1 MAGCDDIA
9 LEFYNL
15 GFSTDTSILTD
26 NQSNSYVETEI
37 NNNRDIDDV
46 PERVS
51 ILEHEKCYLQGNLEE
66 NGNVYTSGDF
76 YKSSSMIEDLKSYA
90 DTNDP
95 RNGNV
100 CGQGK
105 YIHSQIDPTTGEMV
119 EECYDCGTPPPGKEN
134 LDYDI
139 TTRILTGGSLYS
151 GELKVEEEGSQ
162 TILGT
167 VQSRERKDFE
177 QDYTMYRYGIQDE
190 AMLRSVTNEDGFL
203 TQGEATTVR
212 AISIYEEHGTEGTPP
227 GKLDEAA
234 FLDVQKQCSPLIS
247 DWFPS
252 QHSRNM
258 NRKRSEIFD
267 INTIDWASSNLLDD
281 NPIPIVDFFEREYH
295 GLLDDNELE
304 EHRIA
309 PERFNEFSEFNSGSI
324 LNHIRTLNI
333 DMDQRVSDQDL
344 HGGGHTHLSCEGG
357 RGVEIVNADV
367 CVNGIH
373 RSIPEELA
381 RAWIAKKLDSI
392 KKDELQTQQGNL
404 GTLYGDLSNMFRNID
419 SSIEDCINNIVGEDE
434 NGEDIINR
442 IENARGDL
450 STLTQEDV
458 HYLRRKIVRF
468 IHSPDERIRECIDK
482 MYLQGSHNLCT
493 EGLYHKTLKIL
504 TVLFSLLSINLD
516 LSDIETNNE
525 KYNNV
530 MNFIDSL
537 GDLFPRAIEKI
548 VRIIQDLEKD
558 LCNTSNKSD
567 IIVNLYDDL
576 MNKNRVYN
584 VELGMFGKLFSMDD
598 NQFSRIVDTYNMVSP
613 ILGRLFGPA
622 DNTSTT

>member
-9 LEFYNL
+9 SDFYNL
-15 GFSTDTSILTD
+15 GFSTDSGLLTPGQYNTYVND
-26 NQSNSYVETEI
+26 NI
-37 NNNRDIDDV
+37 NNNTDIGDG
-46 PERVS
+46 PEKRS
-51 ILEHEKCYLQGNLEE
+51 ILDHERCYLQGNLEE
-66 NGNVYTSGDF
+66 GGTVYTSGNF

-151 GELKVEEEGSQ
+151 GELKVEEGSQ

-203 TQGEATTVR
+203 IPDEATTVR

-227 GKLDEAA
+227 DKLDEAT

-309 PERFNEFSEFNSGSI
+309 PERFNESNSGSI

-333 DMDQRVSDQDL
+333 DTDAPLSGLQPEQLRL
-344 HGGGHTHLSCEGG
+344 THPYLSCDGDAGEGEGG
-357 RGVEIVNADV
+357 ADR
-367 CVNGIH
+367 CSNRFHQG
-373 RSIPEELA
+373 IPEELA

-404 GTLYGDLSNMFRNID
+404 GTLYGDLSNMFRDID
-419 SSIEDCINNIVGEDE
+419 SSIENCINNIVGEDE

-584 VELGMFGKLFSMDD
+584 VDLGMFGKLFSMDD
-598 NQFSRIVDTYNMVSP
+598 NQFSRIVDTYNMFSP

>member
-1 MAGCDDIA
+1 MACNGP
-9 LEFYNL
+9 EVGWYFYNDRNL
-15 GFSTDTSILTD
+15 SVTNAGDILTSDESNEYVND
-26 NQSNSYVETEI
+26 NI
-37 NNNRDIDDV
+37 KNNTDIDDD
-46 PERVS
+46 ERLPR
-51 ILEHEKCYLQGNLEE
+51 ILNHERCYLQGNLEE
-66 NGNVYTSGDF
+66 NGNVYTSGNF
-76 YKSSSMIEDLKSYA
+76 YKSSSMIEDLKSYV
-90 DTNDP
+90 DTGDP

-134 LDYDI
+134 LDYGI
-139 TTRILTGGSLYS
+139 NTRILTGGSFFS
-151 GELKVEEEGSQ
+151 GELKVEEAGRQ

-167 VQSRERKDFE
+167 VQGRGRKDFE
-177 QDYTMYRYGIQDE
+177 QDYTMYRYGIRDE
-190 AMLRSVTNEDGFL
+190 SMFTSEDGFL
-203 TQGEATTVR
+203 IPDEATTVR

-227 GKLDEAA
+227 DKLDEAT

-281 NPIPIVDFFEREYH
+281 NPIPIVDFFNREYNS
-295 GLLDDNELE
+295 LPELDESDQRIESNMLMEGSDN
-304 EHRIA
+304 
-309 PERFNEFSEFNSGSI
+309 SI

-333 DMDQRVSDQDL
+333 DTDQRVSDQDL
-344 HGGGHTHLSCEGG
+344 QGGGHTHLSCEGG

-434 NGEDIINR
+434 NGQEIITR

-493 EGLYHKTLKIL
+493 EGLYTKTLKIL